1 MQVSPPIEP
10 QQHSPFKGF
19 LPFFWLALACIFG
32 VIFADAAR
40 FPTWVW
46 GVGTLISILVWILTL
61 ILPVSLPL
69 THYLRKWTR
78 ADQRL
83 PGAIVLLV
91 FFLGGWRYAAS
102 QPKITP
108 NHTAYYNDRGIVQI
122 VGQVIQPPDYRDH
135 TTNLI
140 IQVESLL
147 PLSDDQ
153 PNIPQEKLSGL
164 VLLQVQPGSEWSY
177 GYRVRVTGLL
187 QTPLESGDF
196 SYSDYLARQ
205 GIFSLM
211 PYARIDWIEFDQGNP
226 IKAII
231 HNLSAKA
238 HQTLQNVFPSPEADL
253 LAGILLGR
261 DQGLSPDLQE
271 AFRRTGTTHIIAI
284 SGFNIAILAGLFS
297 SISTRILGRKWGALI
312 AIVAISGY
320 TLLVGGN
327 AAVVRAAI
335 MGTLGVLGGMFG
347 RRQNGLNS
355 LGIAATG
362 MILITPNVL
371 WDIGFQLSIAATLGL
386 VLYAQPLEQKFVHF
400 ASRKMPEDQAQKMV
414 GPVSEFF
421 LFTLAAQA
429 MTLPITA
436 YHFGGI
442 SWIALIAN
450 PLILPVQSLVMILG
464 GLTLLAGLLLPGL
477 GQFLAMIAIPFVSYT
492 INMVSWLAR
501 FPGANLVLPDFHALW
516 LVLFYVLLFVVTLF
530 PREQQTIIFRK
541 VYSHQAIQML
551 LVGMVIFTWNRIL
564 TTPDDMLHLT
574 LLDSAGTILIQAP
587 GGNTV
592 LIGGGPR
599 PSHLNQSLG
608 EMLPAGDQTL
618 NAIIVGSTARDDL
631 NGLTGALRKYSV
643 EMALW
648 GIDPNTNQTSAA
660 VYSLLSEKGIPRERL
675 TAGQVL
681 NIGSDIR
688 ISVLWT
694 GDRGAVLWLEW
705 KNFSALLPTG
715 KVEEHWLNTPEPPD
729 VLLLKD
735 GLKAIDLPIRQ
746 MNLWSPS
753 VILLPLEK
761 TSYPLQSNDELMA
774 ALSEYPVVTNLE
786 HGWIRIST
794 DGENLWVHGER

>member
-1 MQVSPPIEP
+1 
-10 QQHSPFKGF
+10 
-19 LPFFWLALACIFG
+19 
-32 VIFADAAR
+32 
-40 FPTWVW
+40 
-46 GVGTLISILVWILTL
+46 
-61 ILPVSLPL
+61 
-69 THYLRKWTR
+69 
-78 ADQRL
+78 
-83 PGAIVLLV
+83 
-91 FFLGGWRYAAS
+91 
-102 QPKITP
+102 
-108 NHTAYYNDRGIVQI
+108 
-122 VGQVIQPPDYRDH
+122 
-135 TTNLI
+135 
-140 IQVESLL
+140 
-147 PLSDDQ
+147 
-153 PNIPQEKLSGL
+153 
-164 VLLQVQPGSEWSY
+164 
-177 GYRVRVTGLL
+177 
-187 QTPLESGDF
+187 
-196 SYSDYLARQ
+196 
-205 GIFSLM
+205 M
-211 PYARIDWIEFDQGNP
+211 PYARIDWIEFNQGNP
-226 IKAII
+226 IRAVI

-238 HQTLQNVFPSPEADL
+238 HQTLQNLFPSPEADL
-253 LAGILLGR
+253 LDGILLGR

-386 VLYAQPLEQKFVHF
+386 VLYAQPLEQKFVLF
-400 ASRKMPEDQAQKMV
+400 ASRNMPEDQAQKMV

-429 MTLPITA
+429 MTLPIIA

-442 SWIALIAN
+442 SWIAFIAN
-450 PLILPVQSLVMILG
+450 PLILPVQSMVMILG

-477 GQFLAMIAIPFVSYT
+477 GQFFAMIAIPFVSYT
-492 INMVSWLAR
+492 IGMVNWLAR
-501 FPGANLVLPDFHALW
+501 LPGGNLILPDFHALW
-516 LVLFYVLLFVVTLF
+516 LVLFYVVLFVVTLF
-530 PREQQTIIFRK
+530 PREQLAIIFRK
-541 VYSHQAIQML
+541 VYSHQAIHLL
-551 LVGMVIFTWNRIL
+551 LVGMVIFTWNRVL
-564 TTPDDMLHLT
+564 TTPDDLLHLT

-599 PSHLNQSLG
+599 PSHLNQALG

-618 NAIIVGSTARDDL
+618 KAIIVGSTAKDDL
-631 NGLTGALRKYSV
+631 NGLTGALRKYPV

-660 VYSLLSEKGIPRERL
+660 VYSLLSEKGIPREPM

-681 NIGSDIR
+681 DIGSDIR
-688 ISVLWT
+688 LSVLWT
-694 GDRGAVLWLEW
+694 GDRGAVLWLKW

-715 KVEEHWLNTPEPPD
+715 KVEEHWINTSEPPD
-729 VLLLKD
+729 ILLLRD
-735 GLKAIDLPIRQ
+735 GLKAIDLPFRQ
-746 MNLWSPS
+746 INHWSPS
-753 VILLPLEK
+753 VILLPLEI
-761 TSYPLQSNDELMA
+761 TRYPLQSNDELMT
-774 ALSEYPVVTNLE
+774 ALSEYPVVTNLN